1 MRSASTSII
10 AWSIYM
16 LLIGLGF
23 TLVPNLV
30 LPIFGLPTTDEV
42 WVRVAGLL
50 VGFTA
55 IYYYICGRQN
65 VGVFIRATVPVRLG
79 FAAGLALL
87 AALRLGGAALFLFA
101 ALDILGAAW
110 TWWAL
115 RSAVVPAPAH
125 A

>member
-16 LLIGLGF
+16 LLVGLGF
-23 TLVPNLV
+23 TLMPNLV
-30 LPIFGLPTTDEV
+30 LPIFGLPTTSEV
-42 WVRVAGLL
+42 WIRVVGLL
-50 VGFTA
+50 VVFTA
-55 IYYYICGRQN
+55 VYYYVCGRQN

-79 FAAGLALL
+79 FAAGMALL

-101 ALDILGAAW
+101 ALDVLGAAW

-115 RSAVVPAPAH
+115 RAAMAPAPAR